1 MTAHDHIHRRHA
13 RAANP
18 VADALAWAEAEAA
31 ALANPKAEANP
42 AMSTVVSVVYVTASP
57 TFTGAIGG
65 YSTLGVAIN
74 TDTATS
80 TTPTTTA
87 QAKTSKS
94 DTSIVA
100 DTSSSK
106 ATTKSQTTLATSVM
120 PSSIASSTTVAS
132 SIGILAATNS
142 PSSTS
147 ATLKTAAAATS
158 AASSSSATAEASTS
172 SGGMSTAG
180 KAGLAIGI
188 LLLVGAVLAMVLFC
202 FKRRREQQSGQK
214 IEDEKHDLVMVNN
227 NAAAAHNRHQST
239 ATNATARTQAT
250 APRLSLR
257 PVTQFLPN
265 LSEKRVSKGNAL
277 MAVGNA
283 GNDGWQRPTTGQSN
297 NVNNPFGNH
306 AETIDATNANGP
318 DLVQGVSSAG
328 DIVLEDKAGP
338 MVGPTAAAAAA
349 GGLKRGDSRK
359 EIAPKA
365 LDFTT
370 KGPFMGPPSPAGT
383 EFSMS
388 SEMGNAPAQTATS
401 VAIAAAGG
409 PANSAVHR
417 VQLDFV
423 PSMAD
428 ELELKAG
435 QLIRVL
441 HEFDDGWAM
450 CIRLD
455 RSQQGVC
462 PRTCLSARP
471 VKPRPANPQAAR
483 GPPPGMRVPGPQ
495 GRAMTPNGQGR
506 PMTPNGQSPRP
517 MTPNGQNGRPMTPNG
532 QGGRTMTPQGLQP
545 RPMTPTG
552 PLPGTP
558 NGPMPGTPNS
568 QNRQRSNSAASGQA
582 RRQSP
587 PGPSPMNP
595 VPQFAGSPPSN
606 SLIGRKPV
614 PGQAL

>member
-1 MTAHDHIHRRHA
+1 MGAHDHLHRRHA

-18 VADALAWAEAEAA
+18 VAEALAWAE
-31 ALANPKAEANP
+31 ALANPKAEAQP

-65 YSTLGVAIN
+65 YSTLGVAVD
-74 TDTATS
+74 TDTTTS
-80 TTPTTTA
+80 TPTPTTTA
-87 QAKTSKS
+87 AKTSKS
-94 DTSIVA
+94 DSIVA

-106 ATTKSQTTLATSVM
+106 ATTKSQTTLATSAL

-132 SIGILAATNS
+132 SIGILAATNGQ
-142 PSSTS
+142 SSTS
-147 ATLKTAAAATS
+147 STNTATGTS
-158 AASSSSATAEASTS
+158 SASSSTASVEATT

-188 LLLVGAVLAMVLFC
+188 LLLIGAVLAMVLFC
-202 FKRRREQQSGQK
+202 FKRRREQAAGQK
-214 IEDEKHDLVMVNN
+214 LQDEKHDLVQVNSVHNVNN
-227 NAAAAHNRHQST
+227 VNNAHNRHVST
-239 ATNATARTQAT
+239 ATNATTQTQAT

-265 LSEKRVSKGNAL
+265 LSEKRASKGNAL
-277 MAVGNA
+277 MTAGEA
-283 GNDGWQRPTTGQSN
+283 GNDGWKRPATNQSN
-297 NVNNPFGNH
+297 NNDNPFGNH
-306 AETIDATNANGP
+306 AEIDATNADGP
-318 DLVQGVSSAG
+318 AVVSEDLVRGVSPAG
-328 DIVLEDKAGP
+328 DVALPDNVGP
-338 MVGPTAAAAAA
+338 MVGPTGGAV
-349 GGLKRGDSRK
+349 GLKRGASRK

-365 LDFTT
+365 LDFT
-370 KGPFMGPPSPAGT
+370 KAGPFMGPPSPAGT

-388 SEMGNAPAQTATS
+388 SEMSNAPAQTATS

-483 GPPPGMRVPGPQ
+483 GPSPGMRGPGPQ
-495 GRAMTPNGQGR
+495 VRPMTPNGQGR
-506 PMTPNGQSPRP
+506 SMTPNGQSPRP
-517 MTPNGQNGRPMTPNG
+517 MTPNGQGSRP
-532 QGGRTMTPQGLQP
+532 MTPQGLQT
-545 RPMTPTG
+545 RSMTPTG

-558 NGPMPGTPNS
+558 NGPMPSTPNT
-568 QNRQRSNSAASGQA
+568 QNRQRSNSAASSQA

-595 VPQFAGSPPSN
+595 VPQFNGSPPSN
-606 SLIGRKPV
+606 SPIGRKPV